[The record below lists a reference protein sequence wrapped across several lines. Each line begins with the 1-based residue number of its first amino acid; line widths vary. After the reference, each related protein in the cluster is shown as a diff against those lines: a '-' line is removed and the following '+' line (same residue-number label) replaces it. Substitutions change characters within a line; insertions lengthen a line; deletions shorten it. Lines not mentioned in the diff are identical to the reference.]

1 MHFVDSNGTNRWGAG
16 MIDREKVMKSWDK
29 WRAAIA
35 AGDTSSAP
43 RDEFEALLD
52 TYDERI
58 ATLESRLELVSE
70 NEEGNVMRVDVGD
83 NDGIG
88 CRDETIRLL
97 DARIKKLESWKIGWV
112 KCSERLPTK
121 KEGEYFC
128 VIQGRILD
136 EVHTDFCI
144 GGLSD
149 SGDLLPTEPVA
160 PQWKIIAWLENVP
173 EFVP

>member
-121 KEGEYFC
+121 AGHYFTQRRWPLANSDLS
-128 VIQGRILD
+128 VAISYFHPD
-136 EVHTDFCI
+136 DSW
-144 GGLSD
+144 GGIMAD
-149 SGDLLPTEPVA
+149 VVA
-160 PQWKIIAWLENVP
+160 WFDNVP
-173 EFVP
+173 EYVP

>member
-1 MHFVDSNGTNRWGAG
+1 MSFTEDYNPYDDDEELGGIMHDDGFDDFFKSNFTSFSATVPLTKDELHAIWKTAQMLER
-16 MIDREKVMKSWDK
+16 RE
-29 WRAAIA
+29 
-35 AGDTSSAP
+35 TQ
-43 RDEFEALLD
+43 
-52 TYDERI
+52 
-58 ATLESRLELVSE
+58 SR
-70 NEEGNVMRVDVGD
+70 
-83 NDGIG
+83 
-88 CRDETIRLL
+88 
-97 DARIKKLESWKIGWV
+97 WV

-173 EFVP
+173 EYAP

>member
-1 MHFVDSNGTNRWGAG
+1 MSELAR
-16 MIDREKVMKSWDK
+16 
-29 WRAAIA
+29 
-35 AGDTSSAP
+35 
-43 RDEFEALLD
+43 FEPD
-52 TYDERI
+52 
-58 ATLESRLELVSE
+58 
-70 NEEGNVMRVDVGD
+70 EEGGMVPVRPGEVIS
-83 NDGIG
+83 IG
-88 CRDETIRLL
+88 EWVRAE
-97 DARIKKLESWKIGWV
+97 DAEEAIVALKTKLADLEASQARWV

-173 EFVP
+173 EYKP